1 MEINQIKLTKEE
13 FDKGRIL
20 YPNNNVI
27 VEMEHPN
34 EEKKTKSGVIV
45 GFNRDVNYAEGNE
58 NHVADVAD
66 VCGIVVKVPEK
77 YYFSAKEQKS
87 PSWRTNIEVE
97 VGDKVWF
104 SPFASVNCEELVV
117 EDKVYKII
125 AYEDLFVA
133 KRPAKTKEVTIG
145 YGVYTPE
152 QIICLNG
159 NVILEPVYKE
169 SLGSLDV
176 LSEQEI
182 DQTRG
187 RVKFVGS
194 SNLEYCDH
202 TYADFQDLQ
211 VGDLVLLDK
220 RIKPIPLERKVYNA
234 CFDDD
239 NLYYTIPRRFITMV
253 IPNK

>member
-13 FDKGRIL
+13 FNKGRIL

-133 KRPAKTKEVTIG
+133 KRGEDV
-145 YGVYTPE
+145 V
-152 QIICLNG
+152 CLNG
-159 NVILEPVYKE
+159 NVILEPVHKE

-253 IPNK
+253 IPETSNHTT